1 MADKTVADLSNE
13 LEQLY
18 QRIVGTQGA
27 LITLQQNLLRN
38 NPAVEALESQWSI
51 VQQIIEL
58 LPQPP
63 VLP

>member
-18 QRIVGTQGA
+18 QRIVATQGA

-38 NPAVEALESQWSI
+38 NPAVEALEIQWAT